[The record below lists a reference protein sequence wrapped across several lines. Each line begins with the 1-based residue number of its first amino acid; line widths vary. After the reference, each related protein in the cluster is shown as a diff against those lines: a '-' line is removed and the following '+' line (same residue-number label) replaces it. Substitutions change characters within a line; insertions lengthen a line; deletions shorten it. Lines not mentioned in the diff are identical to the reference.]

1 MSVAQSF
8 IAELKQEAAITRK
21 LLDRVPMDKRD
32 WKPHDKSMSI
42 GRLATHIAETI
53 HWISVILG
61 PDRFDFAANP
71 APVRHVAADTAELL
85 RIMDN
90 NLDEAVQSLSNA
102 ADNDFEKDWIIM
114 RGEQEIMRS
123 PKKAA
128 IRSWGISHQ
137 IHHRGQLSVF
147 LRLLDVPVPG
157 VYGPSADE
165 R

>member
-1 MSVAQSF
+1 MSIANSF
-8 IAELKQEAAITRK
+8 ITELKQEAAITRK
-21 LLDRVPMDKRD
+21 MLERVPMDKRD
-32 WKPHDKSMSI
+32 WKPHEKSMSV

-85 RIMDN
+85 SILDH
-90 NLDEAVQSLSNA
+90 NLEQAVSTLSA
-102 ADNDFEKDWIIM
+102 ATKDDFEKDWIIV

-137 IHHRGQLSVF
+137 VHHRGQLSVF
-147 LRLLDVPVPG
+147 LRLLEVPVPG